1 MAPSYCTWRLLALYL
16 LTVEAASFGFSLA
29 PQRPPSTTQ
38 RVPQLLAI
46 CESPDGSQAHA
57 RLKPFEI
64 QIPNISEELL
74 RKAKM
79 AAFSGQI
86 TMKSLTHAIAAASA
100 LQPSASDGVEKAEET
115 PAGDAKAESDVRGQ
129 VRVRARPIVAQAAT
143 LAPDHPAAAA
153 ATAAAG
159 LLPDWE
165 ACLQAATEHEC
176 MLRLEPPQ
184 RLDEASAVRR
194 RPAVLDDKP
203 RPAQLEGKV
212 TPAALDEKAWP
223 AARESGET
231 RAAPSMAPKD
241 MQLPKI
247 LIFGVGGG
255 GGNTVA
261 RIPSALSSMLSGMG
275 EAADSATSATL
286 EMCLLN
292 TDVQA
297 LTISAAAATR
307 ASADAAA
314 ASNARN
320 PRSEG
325 AADAVIISSVQLG
338 ASSLRGLG
346 AGGVPERARRA
357 AEEEAVAIRS
367 RLLGADLVFLTAGMG
382 GGTGSGAAPVVARLA
397 SESGA
402 LVVAVV
408 STPFGFEG
416 GTRHDTAQAAIE
428 ELGKHVDVLV
438 VVHNEKLI
446 QILPDGLP
454 LRDAL
459 HAADEVAAQAIVSVA
474 AMLAASQTINVD
486 FADLEAIMRG
496 AGRGLITIG
505 RAAGAGAAQAAV
517 QAALSSP
524 LLDVK
529 LEQCSGLI
537 YSITGGA
544 SLTLHQVR

>member
-1 MAPSYCTWRLLALYL
+1 MAPPPIRRRHLLALCL
-16 LTVEAASFGFSLA
+16 LPVEAASFGFSLA

-46 CESPDGSQAHA
+46 CEIPDGSKAHA
-57 RLKPFEI
+57 RLIPFE
-64 QIPNISEELL
+64 IPNISEELL

-86 TMKSLTHAIAAASA
+86 TMKSLTKAIAAASA
-100 LQPSASDGVEKAEET
+100 LQPSTSDGVEKAKET
-115 PAGDAKAESDVRGQ
+115 PAAFDSTAESDVRGQ

-143 LAPDHPAAAA
+143 LAPDQPVAAA

-159 LLPDWE
+159 MLPDWE
-165 ACLQAATEHEC
+165 TCLEAATEHEC
-176 MLRLEPPQ
+176 TLRLETPQ

-203 RPAQLEGKV
+203 RPAKLEGKV
-212 TPAALDEKAWP
+212 TPAALDEKARP
-223 AARESGET
+223 AARESGGT
-231 RAAPSMAPKD
+231 RAAPSAAPKD

-247 LIFGVGGG
+247 MIFGVGGG

-297 LTISAAAATR
+297 LTVSAAAATR
-307 ASADAAA
+307 ACADAAA

-325 AADAVIISSVQLG
+325 AADAVVVSSVQLG
-338 ASSLRGLG
+338 GSSLRGLG

-357 AEEEAVAIRS
+357 AEEAADLIRS
-367 RLLGADLVFLTAGMG
+367 RVLGADLVFLTAGMG

-416 GTRHDTAQAAIE
+416 STRHDTAQAAIE

-454 LRDAL
+454 LSDAL

-486 FADLEAIMRG
+486 FADVEAIMRG

-524 LLDVK
+524 LLDVT

-537 YSITGGA
+537 YSVTGGA

>member
-1 MAPSYCTWRLLALYL
+1 LALYL

-100 LQPSASDGVEKAEET
+100 LQPSASDGVEEET

-241 MQLPKI
+241 MHLPKI

-325 AADAVIISSVQLG
+325 AADAVVISSVQLG

-357 AEEEAVAIRS
+357 AEEEADAIRS

-382 GGTGSGAAPVVARLA
+382 GGTGSGAAPVVSRLA